1 MAVFSC
7 MTGVL
12 KSYIQNSSLNQFTI
26 ITTIGL
32 FMFAADLRGATGSIE
47 VVGKQYY
54 TGTYNSDHWAM
65 QPYVLEDSKVIGL
78 ACYKNSQYAIYTN
91 PTDKRGYRCIVRFIN
106 NNDMGS
112 TINRDYSYQE
122 QRGLS
127 LVVELV
133 ENSFRNIVPIVQT
146 FKAGNNSHKFDL
158 ETRIT
163 HIGKAEEPS
172 FLHTHIIGRGDPEA
186 EFIKGIKL
194 DGPIPGLNFDMMG
207 KTLSE
212 LGNDKKVKWNDG
224 DMITAVNSLKLEI
237 EKLKKIYE
245 EEGLTV
251 ITQ

>member
-1 MAVFSC
+1 
-7 MTGVL
+7 MTRALQSYMKNPNL
-12 KSYIQNSSLNQFTI
+12 KQFTT

-32 FMFAADLRGATGSIE
+32 FMFGADLRGATGGSLETI
-47 VVGKQYY
+47 GKQYY

-78 ACYKNSQYAIYTN
+78 AYYKDSEYAIYTN
-91 PTDKRGYRCIVRFIN
+91 PIDKRGYRCIVRFISN
-106 NNDMGS
+106 KDMGS
-112 TINRDYSYQE
+112 TINRDYSPQE

-133 ENSFRNIVPIVQT
+133 ENAFRNLVPIVQT

-186 EFIKGIKL
+186 EYIAGIKL

-212 LGNDKKVKWNDG
+212 PGNDKKVKWNDG
-224 DMITAVNSLKLEI
+224 DMTKAVYSLKSEI
-237 EKLKKIYE
+237 ERSKKEYE
-245 EEGLTV
+245 EAGLIV
-251 ITQ
+251 ITE